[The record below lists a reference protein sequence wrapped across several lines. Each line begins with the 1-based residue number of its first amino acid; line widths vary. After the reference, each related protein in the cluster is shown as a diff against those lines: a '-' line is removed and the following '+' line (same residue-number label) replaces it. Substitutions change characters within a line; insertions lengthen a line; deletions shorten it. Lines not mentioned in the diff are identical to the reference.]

1 MFSPDHFHPM
11 IVHFP
16 IALLIVG
23 FLADVAGV
31 FYKKEKYLHKMG
43 FILQILGTLGVIAA
57 FITGDNFTQ
66 WETFQGATKDAFEL
80 HQDAA
85 ILTIWVVI
93 AATIFRILIMM
104 MQRFNG
110 WLKLISLMLYLA
122 GVVLIG
128 YTGFMSGNLMLNF
141 LMGI

>member
-11 IVHFP
+11 LVHFP

-23 FLADVAGV
+23 FLADITGE
-31 FYKKEKYLHKMG
+31 FYKKEKCLHKIG

-57 FITGDNFTQ
+57 FITGDNFTN
-66 WETFQGATKDAFEL
+66 WEAFQGATKDAFEL

-85 ILTIWVVI
+85 ILTIWI
-93 AATIFRILIMM
+93 AIVAVLVRILIMM
-104 MQRFNG
+104 MQRFTG
-110 WLKLISLMLYLA
+110 WTKWVTLLLYFA
-122 GVVLIG
+122 AVVAIG
-128 YTGFMSGNLMLNF
+128 YTGLMGGNLVLNF

>member
-11 IVHFP
+11 LVHFP

-23 FLADVAGV
+23 FLADITGE
-31 FYKKEKYLHKMG
+31 FYKKEKCLHKMG

-57 FITGDNFTQ
+57 FITGDNFTN
-66 WETFQGATKDAFEL
+66 WEAFQGATKDAFEL

-85 ILTIWVVI
+85 ILTIWIAIVAVI
-93 AATIFRILIMM
+93 VRILIMM
-104 MQRFNG
+104 MQRFSG
-110 WLKLISLMLYLA
+110 WTKWLTLFLYLA
-122 GVVLIG
+122 AVVAIG
-128 YTGFMSGNLMLNF
+128 YTGLMGGNLVLSF